1 MPLNLDQMKPR
12 TVVDRISEWGEDGK
26 ERPLN
31 PILRGIIVK
40 VDGDPQMESVQGIY
54 VCFGPEDSK
63 YVTELMKTMKPVE
76 VSVNDVSVPAF
87 KIKAAELNEVYTADE
102 RPSKDAWTRLF
113 HIPTNV
119 GLGFEN
125 RSMKGSKKR
134 KTVDPLV
141 LTPRGGDGPVKDEIH
156 MNLPDK
162 EA

>member
-1 MPLNLDQMKPR
+1 MPLNLYQMKLR

-40 VDGDPQMESVQGIY
+40 VDGDVQAESVNGLY

-63 YVTELMKTMKPVE
+63 YVKELEKAIKPVE
-76 VSVNDVSVPAF
+76 VTVNDTTVPAF
-87 KIKAAELNEVYTADE
+87 KIKAAELNEVFDADS
-102 RPSKDAWTRLF
+102 RPAKDAWTRLF
-113 HIPTNV
+113 HIPTSV
-119 GLGFEN
+119 GLGVEN
-125 RSMKGSKKR
+125 RAMKGSKRR

-141 LTPRGGDGPVKDEIH
+141 LTPRGDDGPVKDEIK
-156 MNLPDK
+156 MVLPDK

>member
-1 MPLNLDQMKPR
+1 MPLNLFQMKER

-31 PILRGIIVK
+31 PILRGIVVK
-40 VDGDPQMESVQGIY
+40 IDGDAQQESVTGIY

-63 YVTELMKTMKPVE
+63 YVKDLMKTMKPVE
-76 VSVNDVSVPAF
+76 ITVNECTVPAF
-87 KIKAAELNEVYTADE
+87 KIKAAELNEVFNADE
-102 RPSKDAWTRLF
+102 RPAKDAWTRLF

-119 GLGFEN
+119 GIGFEN
-125 RSMKGSKKR
+125 RNARGSRRR

-141 LTPRGGDGPVKDEIH
+141 LTPRGDDGPVKDEIK
-156 MNLPDK
+156 MVLPDN